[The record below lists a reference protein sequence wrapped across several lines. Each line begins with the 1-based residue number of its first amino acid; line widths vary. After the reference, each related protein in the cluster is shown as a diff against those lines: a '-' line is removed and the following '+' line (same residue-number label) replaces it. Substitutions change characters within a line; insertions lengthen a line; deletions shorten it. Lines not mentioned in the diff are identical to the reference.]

1 VFNASRKIKAKYFMQ
16 RLHNKNKGMVAIGV
30 RQQSK
35 VDIIQAVQDYGNR
48 LFAFI
53 RNRVKSDEDAQDIL
67 QDVWF
72 RLSNVNEA
80 EPIEQLGS
88 WLFTVARNR
97 ITDMYRKQK
106 PSSLDDFIYEDEDGE
121 INYKDILLSEFK
133 SPEDEELKKLFW
145 DEFSRA
151 LDELPKEQ
159 KEAFVQNELEDKTFR
174 EMAEKTGESI
184 KTLISRKRYAVLYL
198 RKKLDSLYTELVTR

>member
-1 VFNASRKIKAKYFMQ
+1 MK
-16 RLHNKNKGMVAIGV
+16 RLTTKNSPMIAIGV
-30 RQQSK
+30 REERK
-35 VDIIQAVQDYGNR
+35 VDVLQAVQDYGNR
-48 LFAFI
+48 LFSFI

-72 RLSNVNEA
+72 RLSNASEA
-80 EPIEQLGS
+80 EPIEQVGS

-121 INYKDILLSEFK
+121 INYKDILLSDFK
-133 SPEDEELKKLFW
+133 SPEDEELKKMFW
-145 DEFSRA
+145 AEFSKA

-159 KEAFVQNELEDKTFR
+159 KEAFIQNEMEDKTFR
-174 EMAEKTGESI
+174 EMAEKSGESI
-184 KTLISRKRYAVLYL
+184 KTLISRKRYAVLHL
-198 RKKLDSLYTELVTR
+198 RKKLDSLYAELLTH

>member
-1 VFNASRKIKAKYFMQ
+1 ME
-16 RLHNKNKGMVAIGV
+16 RLISKNKGMVAVEI
-30 RQQSK
+30 RQENK

-48 LFAFI
+48 LFSFI

-72 RLSNVNEA
+72 RLSNVSEA
-80 EPIEQLGS
+80 EPIEQIGS

-106 PSSLDDFIYEDEDGE
+106 PSSLDDFIYEDEEGE
-121 INYKDILLSEFK
+121 INYKDILLSDFK
-133 SPEDEELKKLFW
+133 SPEDEELKKVFW
-145 DEFSRA
+145 DEFFKA

-174 EMAEKTGESI
+174 EIAEKTGESI
-184 KTLISRKRYAVLYL
+184 KTLISRKRYAVLHL
-198 RKKLDSLYTELVTR
+198 RKKLDSLYTELITH

>member
-1 VFNASRKIKAKYFMQ
+1 ME
-16 RLHNKNKGMVAIGV
+16 RLTNKNREMVAIEV
-30 RQQSK
+30 EQPVK

-48 LFAFI
+48 LFSFI

-72 RLSNVNEA
+72 RLSKVNDA
-80 EPIEQLGS
+80 EPIEQVGS

-121 INYKDILLSEFK
+121 INYKDILLADFK
-133 SPEDEELKKLFW
+133 NPEDEELKKLFW
-145 DEFSRA
+145 AEFSKA

-159 KEAFVQNELEDKTFR
+159 KDAFIQNEMEDKTFR
-174 EMAEKTGESI
+174 EISEKTGESI
-184 KTLISRKRYAVLYL
+184 KTLISRKRYAVLHL
-198 RKKLDSLYTELVTR
+198 RKKLDSLYTELITH

>member
-1 VFNASRKIKAKYFMQ
+1 ME
-16 RLHNKNKGMVAIGV
+16 RLSNKNKGMVAIGV
-30 RQQSK
+30 GQQSK
-35 VDIIQAVQDYGNR
+35 VNIIQTVQDYGNR
-48 LFAFI
+48 LFSFI

-72 RLSNVNEA
+72 RLSNVSDA
-80 EPIEQLGS
+80 EPIEQVGS

-106 PSSLDDFIYEDEDGE
+106 PGSLDDFIYEDEDGE
-121 INYKDILLSEFK
+121 VNYKDILLSDFK
-133 SPEDEELKKLFW
+133 SPEDEELKKIFW
-145 DEFSRA
+145 DEFSKA

-159 KEAFVQNELEDKTFR
+159 KEAFLQNEMEDKTFR

-184 KTLISRKRYAVLYL
+184 KTLISRKRYAVLHL
-198 RKKLDSLYTELVTR
+198 RKKLDSLYTELLTR